1 VTSRS
6 LLRTK
11 VRSSKGD
18 IARKDRGIR
27 VEFRNSRYEYTT
39 REVNTDPRDVSAKD
53 VDDAM
58 SEFGWHRVWANV
70 TREGTFI
77 VYRRERK
84 S

>member
-1 VTSRS
+1 MGG
-6 LLRTK
+6 K
-11 VRSSKGD
+11 
-18 IARKDRGIR
+18 RKDRGIR

-39 REVNTDPRDVSAKD
+39 REVNTDPRDMSAKD

-58 SEFGWHRVWANV
+58 FEFGWHRVWANV
-70 TREGTFI
+70 TQEGTFI